1 MIREIGALAQK
12 DLRLLARDR
21 GALFGTFVFPLA
33 YCIFFG
39 FIFSAR
45 EAPGR
50 SIELAIVDED
60 GSEFS
65 AAFAAQ
71 MEAAGDFRCQ
81 RLDRDRAEAEVRA
94 GHKVAYVALPPGFG
108 ESATSVL
115 LGGSLPLEL
124 GVDPSRR
131 AEAAMISGTLNKY
144 AIEAVSR
151 MLTSSAARKSL
162 LDRARV
168 IVKTGSNPLQAAA
181 FETLLDSIEGL
192 GTVLEAPARDPAA
205 GPKEQASPAAGDE
218 SSRGGRR
225 AWRPIDLTT
234 IEVGRENVVT
244 RSPYEVAFCQGVI
257 WGVLACCATFGISI
271 AAERT
276 TGTLTR
282 LRAAPIGRA
291 HILAGKAV
299 ACWASAAGAAAL
311 MFVIGGIVFDVSPQS
326 VLLLAGSIAVIAASF
341 VGIMMLLST
350 LGRTERSVSGISWA
364 VLLVMAMLGGGMVP
378 RFFMPPWMLTLSSAS
393 PVKWGILAMEGAV
406 WRGFTVVELL
416 PIWGI
421 LIGVG
426 VVCFALGARSLRWSE
441 TN

>member
-45 EAPGR
+45 EKPGR
-50 SIELAIVDED
+50 SIEIAIVDED

-65 AAFAAQ
+65 AAFSAQ
-71 MEAAGDFRCQ
+71 MEEAGDFRCE
-81 RLDRDRAEAEVRA
+81 RMDRDRAETDVRA
-94 GHKVAYVALPPGFG
+94 GRKVAFVALPQGFG
-108 ESATSVL
+108 ERATNVL

-162 LDRARV
+162 LDRARA
-168 IVKTGSNPLQAAA
+168 IVSNEGNPLHAAA
-181 FETLLDSIEGL
+181 METLLNSIEGL
-192 GTVLEAPARDPAA
+192 GAVMEEPDTDAASAPAPTTAPEGEDAPPVA
-205 GPKEQASPAAGDE
+205 E
-218 SSRGGRR
+218 RR

-234 IEVGRENVVT
+234 IEVGRENIVK

-291 HILAGKAV
+291 HILAGKAL
-299 ACWASAAGAAAL
+299 ACWVSAAGAAAL
-311 MFVIGGIVFDVSPQS
+311 MFTIGGIVFDVSPQS

-378 RFFMPPWMLTLSSAS
+378 RFFMPPWMLTLSNAS

-406 WRGFTVVELL
+406 WRGFTLAELL

-421 LIGVG
+421 LAGVG
-426 VVCFALGARSLRWSE
+426 VVCFALGARSLRWSDA
-441 TN
+441 N